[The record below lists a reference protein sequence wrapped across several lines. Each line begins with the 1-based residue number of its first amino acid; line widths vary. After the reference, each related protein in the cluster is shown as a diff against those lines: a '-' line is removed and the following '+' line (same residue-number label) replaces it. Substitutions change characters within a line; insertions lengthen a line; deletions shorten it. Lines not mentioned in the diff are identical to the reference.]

1 MKKIL
6 IILTLASTAC
16 NQDAAVSKIETSRD
30 CLSKKHINLD
40 RTVKEVTYDNCE
52 YIIIENGNGTWG
64 CHKGSCKNI
73 IHSYR

>member
-1 MKKIL
+1 M
-6 IILTLASTAC
+6 
-16 NQDAAVSKIETSRD
+16 
-30 CLSKKHINLD
+30 D

>member
-6 IILTLASTAC
+6 IILMLASTAC

-30 CLSKKHINLD
+30 CLSKKHINLN
-40 RTVKEVTYDNCE
+40 RTVKEVTYDNCV